1 LGYLNACKVA
11 IQFRTR
17 FWEHLNPP
25 IIGGCTTTDLP
36 LIQRYC
42 YPSYNLNGTGPG
54 VLLASYNSASDAD
67 RSVSWTD
74 DEHIEHVLEAMEEI
88 HGPVVREQYMRQ
100 VLSWD

>member
-1 LGYLNACKVA
+1 LGYSNACKVA

-25 IIGGCTTTDLP
+25 ILGGCTTTDLP
-36 LIQRYC
+36 LIQIYC

-54 VLLASYNSASDAD
+54 VLLASYNFNSDSD

-88 HGPVVREQYMRQ
+88 HGPVVREQYMR
-100 VLSWD
+100 